1 LTLNSPSH
9 SGLTSAQVQE
19 RIVRG
24 ETNTF
29 KARVGRSY
37 WQIFRDNVLN
47 VFNIV
52 LFTLLITVLFFR
64 EYGTVFF
71 AGFSVVW
78 NSLLG
83 MAQEMSAKRKLDQM
97 AALAARDVKVWRD
110 GQIKSIH
117 SSQIVKDDVLV
128 IEPGDRLVV
137 DGRVLHSDALE
148 MDESHLTG
156 ESDAVLKNEGDEVHS
171 GAFCIAG
178 AGAMVATRVGKDSTI
193 NKLSVIAK
201 AYKQQ
206 LTPTQ
211 EKIAAIVQVS
221 VLVMAI
227 MVPMIFLAGFLN
239 DVPFADILNN
249 AVVFVTSIVPQGL
262 VLVAILS
269 LTLGALS
276 ISRHQ
281 TLIQRVN
288 AVESMAN
295 VTVLC
300 LDKTGT
306 ITRNELS
313 VSEIIPLNGASSED
327 IQAALRRYI
336 TNLAHQ
342 NRTAATIAQYLGA
355 NNSPDVVKSKEIPF
369 TSARKWG
376 AIVLPND
383 ETLLMGAPERLLPS
397 HSDGVPESAS
407 KGIMVLA
414 NEYSTQGKRVLAFAR
429 ASHVPDTSQLHVQCE
444 PIALVVMS
452 DRVREDI
459 KDTLQ
464 AFRDQGV
471 QVKVISGDNLET
483 VRSIAHEAGISVDL
497 AYTGDQLDTMTPDEL
512 QLAATHADVFARIS
526 PDTKKH
532 LIAALKAQGHYVGMV
547 GDGVNDVPALKE
559 ANLAI
564 VMNDGAQI
572 SKDVGDIVLLNN
584 AVSTL
589 PLAFKEGKAITQTI
603 FGTTKMFLIK
613 NLYGLLFFTFVG
625 FMTLPFPITPIQI
638 SWVTFGTVNI
648 PATLIAFQ
656 LLRPTHMQRFR
667 RDVLDHVVTMGVIGG
682 VSMAV
687 LYALV
692 FITNQQNVMMARSSI
707 TVYVALFG
715 VLVFWMIHGF
725 DPVQPSTLKG
735 NRGLVFAGLGFLTL
749 TFIPAYIF
757 VDTFKF
763 VPPNTP
769 AIILILTIFM
779 LTAILSSLGI
789 RYRNLLNQLWELFS
803 PK

>member
-1 LTLNSPSH
+1 
-9 SGLTSAQVQE
+9 
-19 RIVRG
+19 
-24 ETNTF
+24 
-29 KARVGRSY
+29 
-37 WQIFRDNVLN
+37 
-47 VFNIV
+47 
-52 LFTLLITVLFFR
+52 
-64 EYGTVFF
+64 
-71 AGFSVVW
+71 
-78 NSLLG
+78 
-83 MAQEMSAKRKLDQM
+83 
-97 AALAARDVKVWRD
+97 
-110 GQIKSIH
+110 
-117 SSQIVKDDVLV
+117 
-128 IEPGDRLVV
+128 
-137 DGRVLHSDALE
+137 
-148 MDESHLTG
+148 
-156 ESDAVLKNEGDEVHS
+156 
-171 GAFCIAG
+171 
-178 AGAMVATRVGKDSTI
+178 
-193 NKLSVIAK
+193 
-201 AYKQQ
+201 
-206 LTPTQ
+206 
-211 EKIAAIVQVS
+211 VQVS

-239 DVPFADILNN
+239 HTPFLGILQN

-313 VSEIIPLNGASSED
+313 VSEIIPLNGASTEE
-327 IQAALRRYI
+327 IQASLRRYI

-342 NRTAATIAQYLGA
+342 NRTASTIAQYIGA
-355 NNSPDVVKSKEIPF
+355 DSSPDVVKSKEIPF

-376 AIVLPND
+376 AIVLPNN
-383 ETLLMGAPERLLPS
+383 ETLLMGAPERLLS
-397 HSDGVPESAS
+397 SSNNDSVPESATQHS
-407 KGIMVLA
+407 LTL
-414 NEYSTQGKRVLAFAR
+414 STEFSAQGKRVLAFAR

-444 PIALVVMS
+444 PLALVVMS

-459 KDTLQ
+459 RETLQ

-483 VRSIAHEAGISVDL
+483 VRSIAQEAGISVEQS
-497 AYTGDQLDTMTPDEL
+497 YTGDQLDAMSQTEL
-512 QLAATHADVFARIS
+512 ELAALHADVFARIA
-526 PDTKKH
+526 PDTKKN
-532 LIAALKAQGHYVGMV
+532 LIAALKAQGHYVAMV

-603 FGTTKMFLIK
+603 YGTTKMFLIK

-638 SWVTFGTVNI
+638 SWVTFATVNI

-656 LLRPTHMQRFR
+656 LLRPTPMRRFR
-667 RDVLDHVVTMGVIGG
+667 ADVLDSVVTMGVIGG

-692 FITNQQNVMMARSSI
+692 YITDPQQTPMMARSAI

-725 DPVQPSTLKG
+725 DPVQPSTLEG
-735 NRGLVFAGLGFLTL
+735 RRGLVFMGLGFLIL

-757 VDTFKF
+757 SNVFRF
-763 VPPNTP
+763 VPPSPP
-769 AIILILTIFM
+769 ALILILTIFT
-779 LTAILSSLGI
+779 LTAILSSLGM
-789 RYRNLLNQLWELFS
+789 RYRNLLNQLWALFS

>member
-1 LTLNSPSH
+1 MASNSH
-9 SGLTSAQVQE
+9 SGLTSAQVQQ
-19 RIVRG
+19 RVARG
-24 ETNTF
+24 EANTF

-52 LFTLLITVLFFR
+52 LFTLLIIVLLFQD
-64 EYGTVFF
+64 YGTVFF

-83 MAQEMSAKRKLDQM
+83 MAQEMSAKRKLDKL
-97 AALAARDVKVWRD
+97 AALAAREVKVWRD
-110 GQIKSIH
+110 GQQKSIH
-117 SSQIVKDDVLV
+117 SSQLVKDDVII

-137 DGRVLHSDALE
+137 DGRVVHSDALE

-156 ESDAVLKNEGDEVHS
+156 ESDAILKNKGDEVHS

-178 AGAMVATRVGKDSTI
+178 AGLMVATRVGKDSTI
-193 NKLSVIAK
+193 NKLSVVAK
-201 AYKQQ
+201 AYKRQ

-211 EKIAAIVQVS
+211 QKIAAIVQVS
-221 VLVMAI
+221 VLVMAM
-227 MVPMIFLAGFLN
+227 MVPMIFLTGFLN
-239 DVPFADILNN
+239 DVIFPDILRN

-313 VSEIIPLNGASSED
+313 VAQIIPINGATNEQVETS
-327 IQAALRRYI
+327 LRRYI
-336 TNLAHQ
+336 ANLAHQ
-342 NRTAATIAQYLGA
+342 NRTAAAIGQYLGSSA
-355 NNSPDVVKSKEIPF
+355 PPDIIKAREIPF

-376 AIVLPND
+376 AVVLPSG

-397 HSDGVPESAS
+397 PNGNTSNAS
-407 KGIMVLA
+407 LQKAAVLS
-414 NEYSTQGKRVLAFAR
+414 NEFSVQGKRVLAFAH
-429 ASHVPDTSQLHVQCE
+429 AAAAPDTTQLHVNCE
-444 PIALVVMS
+444 PMALVVMS

-459 KDTLQ
+459 RDTLQ
-464 AFRDQGV
+464 AFRDQNV
-471 QVKVISGDNLET
+471 QIKVISGDNLET
-483 VRSIAHEAGISVDL
+483 VRSIAQEAGISVEH
-497 AYTGDQLDTMTPDEL
+497 AYTGEQLDAMSPAEL
-512 QLAATHADVFARIS
+512 ESAVIHADVFARIA
-526 PDTKKH
+526 PDTKKR
-532 LIAALKAQGHYVGMV
+532 LIAALKTQGHYVAMV

-656 LLRPTHMQRFR
+656 LLRPTYMQRFR
-667 RDVLDHVVTMGVIGG
+667 RDVLDHVVTFGVIGG

-692 FITNQQNVMMARSSI
+692 YLIAGQDALMARSAI
-707 TVYVALFG
+707 TVYVSLFSI
-715 VLVFWMIHGF
+715 LIFWMIHGF
-725 DPVQPSTLKG
+725 DPVQPTTLKG
-735 NRGLVFAGLGFLTL
+735 RRGLVFLGLGFLIFTL
-749 TFIPAYIF
+749 IPAYIF
-757 VDTFKF
+757 VDTFQF
-763 VPPNTP
+763 VTP
-769 AIILILTIFM
+769 DTPTIILILAIFM
-779 LTAILSSLGI
+779 LTTILVSMGT
-789 RYRNLLNQLWELFS
+789 RFRNLLYQLWELFS